1 MSSLARPD
9 DWDDPVQ
16 LPEVTSPKRILVPFD
31 GSHNAER
38 ALAWAEL
45 VASTTRAEVVVVVA
59 FEQPLT
65 MRGRGAAYIETVR
78 DELSHEATVLA
89 QEAVE
94 LLRAHGVDARGIVV
108 KGEPARAILDTA
120 DDERCD
126 LIAIGRQG
134 LTAEVRGVSG
144 ALDRFRELL
153 QGGVAEKV
161 TRHAAVPVL
170 VVI

>member
-1 MSSLARPD
+1 MSTQARPD
-9 DWDDPVQ
+9 DWEAPVS
-16 LPEVTSPKRILVPFD
+16 LPDVSTPRRVLVPFD

-45 VASTTRAEVVVVVA
+45 IARTAQAEVVVVVA

-78 DELSHEATVLA
+78 DELSEEATTLA
-89 QEAVE
+89 TEAVQ
-94 LLRAHGVDARGIVV
+94 LLREHSIDARGVVV

-120 DDERCD
+120 EDEEAE
-126 LIAIGRQG
+126 LIVIGRNG
-134 LTAEVRGVSG
+134 LTAELRGVAG

-153 QGGVAEKV
+153 QGGVTDKV
-161 TRHAAVPVL
+161 TRHASIPVL
-170 VVI
+170 VVT

>member
-1 MSSLARPD
+1 MNDRTRPD

-16 LPEVTSPKRILVPFD
+16 LPDVTMPRRVLVPFD
-31 GSHNAER
+31 GSHNSER

-45 VASTTRAEVVVVVA
+45 VASTAKAEVVVVVA

-65 MRGRGAAYIETVR
+65 MRGRGAVYVETVR
-78 DELSHEATVLA
+78 DELSHEATALA

-94 LLRAHGVDARGIVV
+94 LLRAHGVDSRGIVV

-120 DDERCD
+120 DDEDCD
-126 LIAIGRQG
+126 VIVIGRHG
-134 LTAEVRGVSG
+134 LTAEARGVSG

-153 QGGVAEKV
+153 QGGVADKV
-161 TRHAAVPVL
+161 MRHATVPVL